1 MSRRKSRI
9 VAFQGLYSWD
19 VGGMT
24 EADVLKLDWTGSNID
39 VIEPNEEIEN
49 ENSEDSEEFFEKTQ
63 KYEGLKIDEEE
74 GAFSRMLIAGTI
86 ENIEKIDETIKA
98 HLKNWDF
105 SRVNKVTIAI
115 LRMSVYCLMF
125 TKDVDPSIVI
135 DEAIDIAKNYGPD
148 DSYKFVNAILD
159 NIKKT
164 V

>member
-9 VAFQGLYSWD
+9 IAFQGLYSWD

-24 EADVLKLDWTGSNID
+24 KEDVLKLDWVGSNFESTEQAD
-39 VIEPNEEIEN
+39 EIK
-49 ENSEDSEEFFEKTQ
+49 SEDSKSENV
-63 KYEGLKIDEEE
+63 KIDAEE

-86 ENIEKIDETIKA
+86 ENIAKIDETIKA

-115 LRMSVYCLMF
+115 LRMSVYSLLF
-125 TKDVDPSIVI
+125 TKDIDSSIVI

-148 DSYKFVNAILD
+148 DSYKFINAILD

-164 V
+164 I

>member
-9 VAFQGLYSWD
+9 TAFQGLYSWD

-24 EADVLKLDWTGSNID
+24 EKDVLELSWLKQSS
-39 VIEPNEEIEN
+39 
-49 ENSEDSEEFFEKTQ
+49 SESEESDKAPLDE
-63 KYEGLKIDEEE
+63 EGL
-74 GAFSRMLIAGTI
+74 AFTRMLIAGTI

-98 HLKNWDF
+98 HLTNWEFD
-105 SRVNKVTIAI
+105 RVNKVTIAI
-115 LRMSVYCLMF
+115 LRMSVYSLMF
-125 TKDVDPSIVI
+125 TKDIDSSVVI

-164 V
+164 LA